1 MGFTNIDE
9 LTMTDTEFQ
18 KFKKIIYE
26 QVGINLLPHKKI
38 MLQGRI
44 KKRLK
49 KLEIESFSEYY
60 DIIQKD
66 SKELIEMF
74 NVVSTNKTEF
84 FRENHHF
91 EFLKEVIPEIINQN
105 NKTGE
110 QKLSIWCA
118 ASSTGE
124 EPYSIAMTLAKFPIL
139 KNWKTRII
147 ASDISTNVLTK
158 AAAGIY
164 SEESVEK
171 IPKDMLKS
179 YFRKLDDSSYVV
191 NNDLKEL
198 IKFKRINLISEN
210 YPFKGEFEVIFCRNV
225 MIYFDKKTQMAIV
238 ENFLRYLKKGGYL
251 ILGSSESLPTEMLK
265 ANEIR
270 RIKSTI
276 FQKMY

>member
-147 ASDISTNVLTK
+147 ASDISKNVLTI
-158 AAAGIY
+158 A
-164 SEESVEK
+164 V
-171 IPKDMLKS
+171 ML
-179 YFRKLDDSSYVV
+179 
-191 NNDLKEL
+191 
-198 IKFKRINLISEN
+198 
-210 YPFKGEFEVIFCRNV
+210 
-225 MIYFDKKTQMAIV
+225 
-238 ENFLRYLKKGGYL
+238 
-251 ILGSSESLPTEMLK
+251 
-265 ANEIR
+265 
-270 RIKSTI
+270 
-276 FQKMY
+276 

>member
-91 EFLKEVIPEIINQN
+91 EFLKEILPEIINQN
-105 NKTGE
+105 NKNGE

-179 YFRKLDDSSYVV
+179 YFRKLDDDSYVI

-225 MIYFDKKTQMAIV
+225 MIYFDRKTQMAIV
-238 ENFLRYLKKGGYL
+238 DNFLRYLKKGGYL

-265 ANEIR
+265 ANEIK